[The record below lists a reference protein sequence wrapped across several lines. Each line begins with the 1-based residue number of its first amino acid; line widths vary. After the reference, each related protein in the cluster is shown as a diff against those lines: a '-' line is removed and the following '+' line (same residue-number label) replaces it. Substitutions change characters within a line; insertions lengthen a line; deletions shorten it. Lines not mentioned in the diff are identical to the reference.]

1 MESSY
6 AGDAAFF
13 DSEEEDQGPNLK
25 GEYNRGTTPPSHRS
39 AAKQS
44 QIGNP
49 SAGSSTTSG
58 HYSSDSNMSK
68 TKETPSRD
76 AFDSTFSRARSPS
89 ARTRTPSGSSHRY
102 SDSFDSEDSGDSRS
116 GSPTRSR
123 RAVRKGNAGDS
134 GRRFDSGTSRDS
146 RPSTFRSVNSSG
158 YGRTNK
164 KGPQKTQQKKGRG
177 RGRANSN
184 ASSAQNTPRGGNETT
199 RRMLSAKGHTINRIR
214 NEYEVL
220 KSKHDELQREF
231 KLQKELHR
239 KNNRELDRYTKQE
252 ESLPTIMKSQNSE
265 LEHYRKKCQ
274 AYRDKERQ
282 KDQQLKQYND
292 KLNRTEDELKRARNI
307 LENKGL
313 KERSELQK
321 ERDGLEEKLQ
331 EKERKLED
339 LEKYLKNV
347 KKNQRYEK
355 RDWKSCER
363 EYKGQIEHLNDDN
376 EKLQLQLREKEKEL
390 EIKNIYSNRIVKPPG
405 RLRTTSMSPNSLRP
419 MMIHKS
425 TTTDEIK
432 LSPKAPVDTRRASS
446 ADDAAAL
453 DSSRFK
459 SPREDRY
466 KRKAEEQRQKSR
478 ERTEEVVET
487 KQEERKELS
496 EHERILMDLD
506 SGVKKPE
513 EKKPSKVEEDDDETM
528 RILRQLDSNSVVKGN
543 SQRQPT
549 DEERRREEERKREE
563 KRRQEEAE
571 RRNREE
577 EERRRK
583 EEENKKP
590 QWLKGPTTTT
600 TNTTSSSVTSS
611 TGYTPSAFSSN
622 TAPMRGP
629 VAARVGAGQTQQ
641 HKAATSKLPWLAA
654 NSPVHKP
661 EQERK
666 EKEELEANISNGVT
680 NSPRQAP
687 TLNTSEDEED
697 YPFFGSKPANN
708 TKPAPKATNKFAV
721 QSVKDLQKYSA
732 ARASPTDGR
741 SAKEREEQEAKEAEE
756 RHRKDLLLARMRD
769 IDDGKKPDS
778 GKSQRTYNHTD
789 PVKNMHNGLPSH
801 PEVNKQRRK
810 SIEDDLT
817 FGSYAPSFTN
827 GATKPAAKGPAKK
840 KNPFFDNDNDSDS
853 GFKLSPKHSP
863 QRAAKKNSLMA
874 DLFGN
879 GSDKSDSQSRSSFGE
894 ETIFSSSTKAKPVAD
909 SGVYPWEKKVEVGQG
924 NGGNKPKNGGLPP
937 QKSYSD
943 DFDDDIEEMTL

>member
-583 EEENKKP
+583 EEENKK
-590 QWLKGPTTTT
+590 
-600 TNTTSSSVTSS
+600 
-611 TGYTPSAFSSN
+611 
-622 TAPMRGP
+622 
-629 VAARVGAGQTQQ
+629 
-641 HKAATSKLPWLAA
+641 
-654 NSPVHKP
+654 

-666 EKEELEANISNGVT
+666 EKEEL
-680 NSPRQAP
+680 
-687 TLNTSEDEED
+687 
-697 YPFFGSKPANN
+697 
-708 TKPAPKATNKFAV
+708 
-721 QSVKDLQKYSA
+721 
-732 ARASPTDGR
+732 DGR

>member
-666 EKEELEANISNGVT
+666 EKEEL
-680 NSPRQAP
+680 
-687 TLNTSEDEED
+687 
-697 YPFFGSKPANN
+697 
-708 TKPAPKATNKFAV
+708 
-721 QSVKDLQKYSA
+721 
-732 ARASPTDGR
+732 DGR